1 MLARILIILRSFDP
15 NYFKAKKNNL
25 KVMNP
30 VLTVACVLYII
41 NFLYCKNESI
51 KSISKENLGGERQET
66 PNIFAM
72 LTCDTESLV
81 PRKGKPVKM
90 AHGVKSQLTLV
101 TLHICR
107 FRSLK
112 NDSCRLTIDMEN
124 KNKNQWYIA
133 QHCFPI
139 IFALALKFN
148 FFFFFFFFF
157 FFIETGS

>member
-15 NYFKAKKNNL
+15 NYFKAKKKNNL

-72 LTCDTESLV
+72 LTCDTDVYHVISV
-81 PRKGKPVKM
+81 VCAQRAIPVQTFYMQGAPVDVILDYTCGSK
-90 AHGVKSQLTLV
+90 
-101 TLHICR
+101 R
-107 FRSLK
+107 
-112 NDSCRLTIDMEN
+112 TI
-124 KNKNQWYIA
+124 A
-133 QHCFPI
+133 
-139 IFALALKFN
+139 
-148 FFFFFFFFF
+148 
-157 FFIETGS
+157 

>member
-1 MLARILIILRSFDP
+1 MKVPDRSVHCYRLRHEKYVKVCPPKPSYRILLFTEFRYNFPLNRSD
-15 NYFKAKKNNL
+15 L
-25 KVMNP
+25 V
-30 VLTVACVLYII
+30 
-41 NFLYCKNESI
+41 
-51 KSISKENLGGERQET
+51 Q
-66 PNIFAM
+66 NIFPLCLRAGGK
-72 LTCDTESLV
+72 SLV

-139 IFALALKFN
+139 IFALALKLAN
-148 FFFFFFFFF
+148 FFFFYRDRVLA
-157 FFIETGS
+157 